1 MKYAFFLLALIAA
14 ASATA
19 DIMNEFEEDSTQES
33 LIEETEKPQEP
44 QEENK
49 MTATEG
55 EEEVAEVKETPPE
68 ELQEVATEEPEAAVA
83 TEEPQAVATE
93 EPQAVATEEP
103 QAVATEEPQAVDFA
117 VNAAGARFI
126 NINAL
131 NAQINKVI
139 DSKIKKE
146 PGRAY
151 IHVLDCVK

>member
-33 LIEETEKPQEP
+33 LIEETEEPQEP

-49 MTATEG
+49 LTATEG
-55 EEEVAEVKETPPE
+55 EEEVAEAKETPPE
-68 ELQEVATEEPEAAVA
+68 EPQAVATEEPEAAVA

-93 EPQAVATEEP
+93 EPQAVATEEL
-103 QAVATEEPQAVDFA
+103 QAVDFA

-139 DSKIKKE
+139 ESKIKKE

>member
-33 LIEETEKPQEP
+33 LIEETEEPQEP

-55 EEEVAEVKETPPE
+55 EEEVAEAKETPPE
-68 ELQEVATEEPEAAVA
+68 EPQEVATEEPEVAVA
-83 TEEPQAVATE
+83 TEEPQV
-93 EPQAVATEEP
+93 
-103 QAVATEEPQAVDFA
+103 AVATEEPQAVDFA
-117 VNAAGARFI
+117 VNAAGAKFI

>member
-33 LIEETEKPQEP
+33 LIEETEEPQEP

-49 MTATEG
+49 LTATEG
-55 EEEVAEVKETPPE
+55 EEEVAEAKEAPPE
-68 ELQEVATEEPEAAVA
+68 EPQAVATEEPEAAVA

-93 EPQAVATEEP
+93 ELQAVATEEL
-103 QAVATEEPQAVDFA
+103 QAVDFA

-139 DSKIKKE
+139 ESKIKKE